1 MVKFWYDFLGVRLKN
16 IKANCML
23 KSFQISNFRLFQHL
37 EIGRLNRVN
46 LIVGKNNAGKSTFL
60 EAVALYASNA
70 SPSVFLDLV
79 ESRQEN
85 WVSEAQPQL
94 QNFTGNSIRHLFFG
108 HKLPKIGEQGILM
121 GEVFSNIKIHVT
133 AAAYQNKADDE
144 DTVRKVRISGVQLDL
159 FDEDPSSFEVFL
171 VAEEG
176 ERTRRL
182 FRLDGED
189 MRGLRRNAAIK
200 LYQRQDTEFKLIC
213 QIVSTANMS
222 NRKLAA
228 LWDLTSLTSL
238 ESEVISSLGLIDRRV
253 SGVAF
258 VEDIS
263 QRKSE
268 DNRIPL
274 VKLEGIDEPL
284 PLKSMGDGMTRLFHI
299 VVALV
304 NAQNGL
310 ILIDEFENGLHWS
323 VQPNVWDIVF
333 QLAEKLNV
341 QVFATTHSRDCV
353 QGFDSAWN
361 KYPALGA
368 FFRLDAKDGSI
379 RSTEYTAETLTDAI
393 DMDVEVR

>member
-1 MVKFWYDFLGVRLKN
+1 
-16 IKANCML
+16 ML

-37 EIGRLNRVN
+37 EIGRLNRIN

-85 WVSEAQPQL
+85 WISEAKPQS
-94 QNFTGNSIRHLFFG
+94 QIFTGNSIRHLFFE
-108 HKLPKIGEQGILM
+108 HKLPPIGEQGILL
-121 GEVFSNIKIHVT
+121 GEIASESKLHIG
-133 AAAYQNKADDE
+133 AAAYQNKNDDE
-144 DTVRKVRISGVQLDL
+144 GTIRKVRVSTTQLNL
-159 FDEDPSSFEVFL
+159 FDEESSSFEIFL
-171 VAEEG
+171 VAQENNK
-176 ERTRRL
+176 TRRI
-182 FRLDGED
+182 FRLDRDEKEV
-189 MRGLRRNAAIK
+189 RRNNTAVR
-200 LYQRQDTEFKLIC
+200 LYQKQEPEFKLVC
-213 QIVSTANMS
+213 QIVSTENMS
-222 NRKLAA
+222 SRKLAA

-238 ESEVISSLGLIDRRV
+238 ESEVISSLSLIDKRV
-253 SGVAF
+253 TGVAF

-263 QRKSE
+263 RRRADE
-268 DNRIPL
+268 NRIPL

-299 VVALV
+299 IVALV

-310 ILIDEFENGLHWS
+310 LLIDEFENGLHWS
-323 VQPNVWDIVF
+323 VQPSVWDIVF

-361 KYPALGA
+361 KYPTLGA
-368 FFRLDAKDGSI
+368 FFRLDTKDGSI
-379 RSTEYTAETLTDAI
+379 RSTEYTAETLNDAI